1 MDLQLL
7 IKRFGLVCFH
17 LQVVAVKLLDLPVQG
32 DSKWYTGTQR
42 GSFQGLFIT
51 SNPKS
56 KFSMISSKNS
66 LCLPYLCFKIF
77 GKKFV
82 LPVQSLASQMVFT
95 PLYVKTNNDNALMC
109 SSATSRKSK
118 ICQYFQTF
126 TNSVIT
132 RINAQR

>member
-1 MDLQLL
+1 MVHRY
-7 IKRFGLVCFH
+7 KAWVF
-17 LQVVAVKLLDLPVQG
+17 
-32 DSKWYTGTQR
+32 S
-42 GSFQGLFIT
+42 GSFHNLQSKVKFSMLSSNSGRGAIFGT

-82 LPVQSLASQMVFT
+82 LPVQSLASQMVST
-95 PLYVKTNNDNALMC
+95 LLCVKTNDDNALMC

-132 RINAQR
+132 QINAQQ